1 MPRKSSRD
9 EAQTISCPSK
19 MRQLNIR
26 IPLEALELLQQFAP
40 TRKSWG
46 ATVAQLLYDERARR
60 EERQL
65 RALRERSPTAVYNAN
80 HRQN

>member
-9 EAQTISCPSK
+9 ELQTISCPSK
-19 MRQLNIR
+19 MYQLNIR

-46 ATVAQLLYDERARR
+46 T
-60 EERQL
+60 
-65 RALRERSPTAVYNAN
+65 TAGSFSFLIQS
-80 HRQN
+80 R

>member
-9 EAQTISCPSK
+9 ELQTVSCPSK
-19 MRQLNIR
+19 MYQLNIR

-46 ATVAQLLYDERARR
+46 TTVAQLLFAEQARR
-60 EERQL
+60 EGRLEGRLEERQRL
-65 RALRERSPTAVYNAN
+65 TTKYKDN
-80 HRQN
+80 